1 MTCFWDGI
9 LAGLRSDDL
18 SLYDLKNKRRETFI
32 NFLKNNV
39 SKKHLKSVKWN
50 EEELKEQEI
59 DEHIEA
65 INSYNVNGIG
75 SGHLTSI
82 CDSFLLLI
90 CSMFKLNINH
100 QYLNNMIKYS
110 YNGEKRGI
118 LNVSSNR
125 GHFSFNSRN

>member
-39 SKKHLKSVKWN
+39 SKKHFKNIKWN
-50 EEELKEQEI
+50 NEELKDQEI
-59 DEHIEA
+59 NEHIEA

-100 QYLNNMIKYS
+100 QIF
-110 YNGEKRGI
+110 E
-118 LNVSSNR
+118 
-125 GHFSFNSRN
+125 